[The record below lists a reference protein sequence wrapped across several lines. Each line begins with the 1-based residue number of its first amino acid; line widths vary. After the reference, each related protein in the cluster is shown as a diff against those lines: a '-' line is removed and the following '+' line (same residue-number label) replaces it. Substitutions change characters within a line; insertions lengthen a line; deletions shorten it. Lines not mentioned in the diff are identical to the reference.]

1 MCSSTFCVHTLKNLL
16 LLLLGLMALSTPL
29 HAQQGPRAHELASLL
44 RAQGLHGA
52 VWSTLESRGAAGVS
66 DARSGALMRADHRV
80 QVGSVAKTVLAA
92 GILRLVSE
100 RRLSLQTPV
109 ATLLPGLRFDNPWEA
124 SDPVRIRHLLDHTSG
139 LDDAR
144 LWQVF
149 SMRAAAGTPLKA
161 AFPEGRGLLRI
172 RQRPGAG
179 FSYSNMGYTLLGM
192 VIEAVTGQ
200 AYERYLDAALLAPL
214 GMRDSSFAFVSQ
226 DSDPRLAMGHFEN
239 GVAHPA
245 LPSYVR
251 PAGQFTTT
259 AADMARFA
267 RFLMSDGRIAGK
279 PFIDAALLRRMGEP
293 TGTDAARAGLGVGY
307 GLGLRTVDQHGA
319 LAKCHSGNTIGFRAM
334 LCLFPQTQQAYFIAI
349 NTDSETADYQRFD
362 ALFTRALAPSGPLPA
377 PVRTAGSA
385 DPRAWHGFYLP
396 APSRFESLRFV
407 DVLFGFMRVD
417 GEDGALRLAP
427 FQAAQVALKPLGDGL
442 FRAPGKLLASHVLLA
457 APDGA
462 RLVSNGIRSWERVA
476 PWRLLLA
483 WTSVAAGMLGLFY
496 VLVAGAIRLGRRRM
510 SLRDPLL
517 PPFAGALLLLL
528 PLPFFYRQSF
538 LQLGDLTV
546 ASGLLAVATTA
557 LPAAMLAGL
566 ALARHGQRFRSTEA
580 AAMLAILQLSLV
592 LAVWGLLPL
601 RLWA

>member
-1 MCSSTFCVHTLKNLL
+1 VHTLKNLL

-29 HAQQGPRAHELASLL
+29 RAQQGPRAHELASFL

-66 DARSGALMRADHRV
+66 NARSGALMRADHRV

-100 RRLSLQTPV
+100 RRLSLDTPV
-109 ATLLPGLRFDNPWEA
+109 AMLLPGLRFDNPWA
-124 SDPVRIRHLLDHTSG
+124 AGDPVRIRHLLDHTSG

-149 SMRAAAGTPLKA
+149 SMRPAADAPLKA

-172 RQRPGAG
+172 RQRPGTR

-214 GMRDSSFAFVSQ
+214 GMQDSSFAFVSQ
-226 DSDPRLAMGHFEN
+226 DRDPRLAMGHFDN
-239 GVAHPA
+239 GVPHPA

-267 RFLMSDGRIAGK
+267 RFLMSDGRIAGT
-279 PFIDAALLRRMGEP
+279 PFIDAALLHRMGEP
-293 TGTDAARAGLGVGY
+293 TGTDAARAGLRVGY

-319 LAKCHSGNTIGFRAM
+319 LAKCHSGNTVGFRAM
-334 LCLFPQTQQAYFIAI
+334 LCLFPQTQQAFFIAI
-349 NTDSETADYQRFD
+349 NTDSETADYQSFD
-362 ALFTRALAPSGPLPA
+362 ALFTRALAPSAPPPV
-377 PVRTAGSA
+377 PVRRAGPV
-385 DPRAWHGFYLP
+385 DTRAWRGFYLP
-396 APSRFESLRFV
+396 APSRFESLRFA
-407 DVLFGFMRVD
+407 DVLFGFLRVD
-417 GEDGALRLAP
+417 GEGGVLRLAP
-427 FQAAQVALKPLGDGL
+427 FQAAEVDLRPVGDGL

-457 APDGA
+457 APDGT
-462 RLVSNGIRSWERVA
+462 RLISNGIRSWERVA
-476 PWRLLLA
+476 PWRVLLA
-483 WTSVAAGMLGLFY
+483 WASVAAGILGLAY
-496 VLVAGAIRLGRRRM
+496 VLVAGSIRLGMRRM
-510 SLRDPLL
+510 RLRDPLL

-528 PLPFFYRQSF
+528 PIPFFYRQSF

-546 ASGLLAVATTA
+546 ASGLLAAATTA

-566 ALARHGQRFRSTEA
+566 ALALHRKRLRSTEA
-580 AAMLAILQLSLV
+580 AAMLAILQLCLV
-592 LAVWGLLPL
+592 LAAWGLLPL